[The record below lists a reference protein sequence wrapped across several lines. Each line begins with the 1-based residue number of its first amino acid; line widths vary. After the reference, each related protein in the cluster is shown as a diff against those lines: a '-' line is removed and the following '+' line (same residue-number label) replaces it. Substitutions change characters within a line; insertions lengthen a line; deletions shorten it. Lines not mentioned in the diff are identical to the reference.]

1 MTEHAEITVG
11 DGKYT
16 VFVDPR
22 HFHALRY
29 NKPWRDL
36 TGDNLVYFLC
46 IRILEL
52 EERLAAALVDVP
64 PITLHDAADNPSITQ
79 FSDDAEEGES

>member
-52 EERLAAALVDVP
+52 EERLAEALDP
-64 PITLHDAADNPSITQ
+64 ETGQCRNRD
-79 FSDDAEEGES
+79 